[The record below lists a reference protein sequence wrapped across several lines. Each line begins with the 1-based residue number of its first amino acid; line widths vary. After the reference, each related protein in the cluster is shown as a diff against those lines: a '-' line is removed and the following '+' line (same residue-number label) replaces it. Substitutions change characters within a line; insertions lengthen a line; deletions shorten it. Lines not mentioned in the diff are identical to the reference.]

1 MSDEQTPDEPAHA
14 SPYITAEAVA
24 RRSRGK
30 LVAFL
35 AARSGDLAAAED
47 ALSDAFASALSVWPR
62 EGCPANPEAW
72 LLTVARR
79 KLIDNHRRQ
88 RETADSEELELL
100 ADTMSFAAA
109 EHELPDRRLALL
121 FACTHPAIDPAVRAP
136 LMLQVVLGLEAA
148 QIASAFLASP
158 AAMAQ
163 RLVRAKA
170 KIRDAGIPFRVPDRS
185 ELAGRLEAV
194 LDSIYA
200 CFAEGWIDAAGTDMA
215 RRELAG
221 EAIFLGRLLAE
232 LLPDEP
238 EVCGLLALMLYAEA
252 RRPARRSAEGKFVP
266 LKLQDRS
273 LWDAAMIE
281 EAESALRQAS
291 SAGVI
296 GRYQL
301 EAAIQSAH
309 IEGARTMSV
318 SWSAIVTLYDALVEL
333 TGSPVASINRAIA
346 IAEVDGPAAGM
357 RALNEVSADPRM
369 SAYQPYWAARANL
382 LARTGARDEA
392 RRAYE
397 IAMGLE
403 RDPAV
408 REYLQARSDEQGE

>member
-1 MSDEQTPDEPAHA
+1 MSDEQTPDEPAH
-14 SPYITAEAVA
+14 SGPYITAEAVA
-24 RRSRGK
+24 RRGRGK

-121 FACTHPAIDPAVRAP
+121 FACTHPAIDPAIRAP

-291 SAGVI
+291 SARVI

-346 IAEVDGPAAGM
+346 VAEVDGPAAGM

-382 LARTGARDEA
+382 LARTGARAEA

-403 RDPAV
+403 SDPAV

>member
-1 MSDEQTPDEPAHA
+1 MCDEAHA
-14 SPYITAEAVA
+14 AAEAVA

-35 AARSGDLAAAED
+35 AVRWGDVAAAED
-47 ALSDAFASALSVWPR
+47 ALSDAFAAALARWPH
-62 EGCPANPEAW
+62 EGCPENPEAW

-79 KLIDNHRRQ
+79 KLIDAARRQ
-88 RETADSEELELL
+88 REDANTDELELL
-100 ADTMSFAAA
+100 AGAPGDAA
-109 EHELPDRRLALL
+109 EIGLPGEIPGQIPDRRLGLL
-121 FACTHPAIDPAVRAP
+121 FACAHPAIDEAVRAP

-148 QIASAFLASP
+148 QVASAFLVSP

-170 KIRDAGIPFRVPDRS
+170 KIRDAGIPFHVPERS
-185 ELAGRLEAV
+185 ELPERLEAV

-200 CFAEGWIDAAGTDMA
+200 CFTEGWTDACGADVA

-221 EAIFLGRLLAE
+221 EAIFLGRLLTE

-252 RRPARRSAEGKFVP
+252 RRPARRSAEGRFIP
-266 LKLQDRS
+266 LRMQDVR
-273 LWDAAMIE
+273 LWDAAMIA
-281 EAESALRQAS
+281 EAEVALRRAS
-291 SAGVI
+291 VARRI

-309 IEGARTMSV
+309 IEGTRTGTVAWGAVV
-318 SWSAIVTLYDALVEL
+318 SLYDALVQVTE
-333 TGSPVASINRAIA
+333 SPVVRINRAVA
-346 IAEVDGPAAGM
+346 LAERDGAAAGLE
-357 RALNEVSADPRM
+357 ALEAVSADARM
-369 SAYQPYWAARANL
+369 GAYQPYWAARASL
-382 LARTGARDEA
+382 LARRGERDEA

-397 IAMGLE
+397 MAIGLE

-408 REYLQARSDEQGE
+408 REYLQERCEELGS

>member
-1 MSDEQTPDEPAHA
+1 MSDEPTHA
-14 SPYITAEAVA
+14 SPYMTAEAAA

-47 ALSDAFASALSVWPR
+47 ALSDAFTSALSVWPR

-88 RETADSEELELL
+88 RETANSEELELL
-100 ADTMSFAAA
+100 ADTMSFAA
-109 EHELPDRRLALL
+109 EDELPDRRLALL
-121 FACTHPAIDPAVRAP
+121 FACTHPAIDPQIRAP

-148 QIASAFLASP
+148 QIASAFLTSP
-158 AAMAQ
+158 TAMAQ

-170 KIRDAGIPFRVPDRS
+170 KIRDAGIPFRVPDRG
-185 ELAGRLEAV
+185 ELPDRLEAV

-238 EVCGLLALMLYAEA
+238 EACGLLALMLYAEA

-266 LKLQDRS
+266 LRLQDRS
-273 LWDAAMIE
+273 LWDAEMIE
-281 EAESALRQAS
+281 EAESALRRAS
-291 SAGVI
+291 SAGLI

-309 IEGARTMSV
+309 IEGAQTGSV
-318 SWSAIVTLYDALVEL
+318 AWSAIVSLYDALVQL
-333 TGSPVASINRAIA
+333 TGSPVASVNRALA
-346 IAEVDGPAAGM
+346 VAELNGPAAGM
-357 RALNEVSADPRM
+357 QALDEVSTDRRM

-392 RRAYE
+392 RKAYE
-397 IAMGLE
+397 IAIGLE

-408 REYLQARSDEQGE
+408 REYLQTRSEEPQ

>member
-1 MSDEQTPDEPAHA
+1 MPDEPAHA

-88 RETADSEELELL
+88 RESADTNELELL
-100 ADTMSFAAA
+100 ADAVSFATA
-109 EHELPDRRLALL
+109 EDELPDRRLALL
-121 FACTHPAIDPAVRAP
+121 FACTHPAIDPAIRAP

-158 AAMAQ
+158 SAMAQ

-185 ELAGRLEAV
+185 ELPGRLEAV

-200 CFAEGWIDAAGTDMA
+200 CFAEGWIDAAGTDVA

-232 LLPDEP
+232 LLPGEP
-238 EVCGLLALMLYAEA
+238 EVSGLLALMLYAEA
-252 RRPARRSAEGKFVP
+252 RRPARRSTEGKFVP

-281 EAESALRQAS
+281 EAELALRRAS
-291 SAGVI
+291 SARVI

-309 IEGARTMSV
+309 IEGARTGSV
-318 SWSAIVTLYDALVEL
+318 SWTAIVTLYDALVEL

-346 IAEVDGPAAGM
+346 VAEVDGPAAGM
-357 RALNEVSADPRM
+357 HALEAVSADPRM
-369 SAYQPYWAARANL
+369 SAYQPYWAARAHL

-392 RRAYE
+392 RKAYE
-397 IAMGLE
+397 IALGLE
-403 RDPAV
+403 RDPAI
-408 REYLQARSDEQGE
+408 REYLQARSDEQQ

>member
-1 MSDEQTPDEPAHA
+1 MSDDLAHERTNA
-14 SPYITAEAVA
+14 TAEEVA
-24 RRSRGK
+24 RRSRSK

-35 AARSGDLAAAED
+35 AARSGDVAAAED
-47 ALSDAFASALSVWPR
+47 ALSDAFAAALIAWPR
-62 EGCPANPEAW
+62 EGCPKNPEAW

-79 KLIDNHRRQ
+79 KLVDSLRKQ
-88 RETADSEELELL
+88 RESEDGGALEQL
-100 ADTMSFAAA
+100 ADTMGSAE

-121 FACTHPAIDPAVRAP
+121 FACTHPAIDPGIRAP

-148 QIASAFLASP
+148 QIASAFLTSP

-163 RLVRAKA
+163 RLVRAKG
-170 KIRDAGIPFRVPDRS
+170 KIRDAGIPFRIPDRS
-185 ELAGRLEAV
+185 ELPDRLEAV

-200 CFAEGWIDAAGTDMA
+200 GFGEGWIDAAGADMA

-221 EAIFLGRLLAE
+221 EAIYLGRLLTE

-238 EVCGLLALMLYAEA
+238 EVWGLLALMLYAEA
-252 RRPARRSAEGKFVP
+252 RRPARRSSQGKFVP

-281 EAESALRQAS
+281 AAEAALRRAS
-291 SAGVI
+291 GARLI

-309 IEGARTMSV
+309 IEGARAGTAP
-318 SWSAIVTLYDALVEL
+318 WAAIVSLYDALVQL
-333 TGSPVASINRAIA
+333 TGSPVATINRAIA
-346 IAEVDGPAAGM
+346 VAELEGPKAGLL
-357 RALNEVSADPRM
+357 ALDSVSSDPRVH
-369 SAYQPYWAARANL
+369 SYQPYWAARANL
-382 LARTGARDEA
+382 LARTGEKTEA

-397 IAMGLE
+397 LAIGLE
-403 RDPAV
+403 SDLAV
-408 REYLQARSDEQGE
+408 REYLLERSEGLRE

>member
-14 SPYITAEAVA
+14 SPHITAEAVA

-100 ADTMSFAAA
+100 ADTMGFAAA

-309 IEGARTMSV
+309 IEGARTRSI

-346 IAEVDGPAAGM
+346 VAEVDGPIAGM
-357 RALNEVSADPRM
+357 GALNEVSADPRM

>member
-1 MSDEQTPDEPAHA
+1 MSDEPADA
-14 SPYITAEAVA
+14 SPYIAAEAVA

-79 KLIDNHRRQ
+79 KLIDNHRRL
-88 RETADSEELELL
+88 REAADSEELELL
-100 ADTMSFAAA
+100 ADTMSVAA
-109 EHELPDRRLALL
+109 EDELPDRRLALL
-121 FACTHPAIDPAVRAP
+121 FACTHPAIDPAIRAP

-148 QIASAFLASP
+148 QIASAFLTSP
-158 AAMAQ
+158 TAMAQ
-163 RLVRAKA
+163 RLVRAKV
-170 KIRDAGIPFRVPDRS
+170 KIRDAGIPFRIPDRA
-185 ELAGRLEAV
+185 ELPDRLEAV

-281 EAESALRQAS
+281 EAESALRRAS
-291 SAGVI
+291 SAGLI

-309 IEGARTMSV
+309 IEGAQTGAV
-318 SWSAIVTLYDALVEL
+318 SWSAVVTLYDALVQL
-333 TGSPVASINRAIA
+333 TGSPVASINRALA
-346 IAEVDGPAAGM
+346 IAELNGPAAGM
-357 RALNEVSADPRM
+357 HVLEEVSTDPRM
-369 SAYQPYWAARANL
+369 NAYQPYWAARANL

-392 RRAYE
+392 RKAYE
-397 IAMGLE
+397 IAIGLE
-403 RDPAV
+403 RDPAI
-408 REYLQARSDEQGE
+408 REYLQARSDEQQ

>member
-121 FACTHPAIDPAVRAP
+121 FACTHPAIDPAIRAP

-291 SAGVI
+291 SARVI

-309 IEGARTMSV
+309 IEGARTRSI